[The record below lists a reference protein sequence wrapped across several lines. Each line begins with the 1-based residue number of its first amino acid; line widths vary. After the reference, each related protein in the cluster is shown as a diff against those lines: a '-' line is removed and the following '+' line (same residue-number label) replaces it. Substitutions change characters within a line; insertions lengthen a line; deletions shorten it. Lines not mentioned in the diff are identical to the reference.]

1 MEYVRTK
8 RLPTFE
14 QLQSY
19 GRKGGKAKSE
29 QWRPV
34 RERARELAQ
43 LGSFAKP
50 SEAAR
55 SIAKSV
61 VAYAAS
67 LGVRMCEYHAPITI
81 ARWLKEAGVTFP
93 TR

>member
-1 MEYVRTK
+1 MHYVRTK

-19 GRKGGKAKSE
+19 GKKGAKVRSE
-29 QWRPV
+29 LWRPV

-43 LGSFAKP
+43 EGCFAKRN
-50 SEAAR
+50 EAAR

-61 VAYAAS
+61 IAYAAS
-67 LGVRMCEYHAPITI
+67 LGVQMCEYYAPVTI